1 MNFSTMSPGQI
12 RSAERTLSV
21 GTWGITLGAMLFSV
35 LTVTPLVRGVAPEGW
50 EWTAPILPLVVD
62 AAVVIV
68 VRLDSTVARLGG
80 TAGRWPA
87 VLRWLTGIMT
97 LALNIGHSAL
107 HGDAVGVAVHAVAP
121 TLLIVTAEAG
131 LAYRRAITAALERI
145 EREQREQRERER
157 REREQRE
164 QAARREREQRQA
176 DAERR
181 EREQREHAERLE
193 QQRAEREAAERR
205 EQREHEARLRREELE
220 RQERERAEQRAY
232 EAAREERERAERER
246 REQVEREQR
255 EHRERQARERAET
268 AGRERLTKPHGVAG
282 RKPVNTPV
290 VAKMNEAEALEA
302 VRAGAAAGHSVRQ
315 IAQHTGWSVGWIS
328 ARLHEARDEPVA
340 S

>member
-21 GTWGITLGAMLFSV
+21 GTWGITMGAMLFSV

-97 LALNIGHSAL
+97 LALNVGHSAL

-157 REREQRE
+157 HEREQRE

-232 EAAREERERAERER
+232 EAAREERERAERKR

-255 EHRERQARERAET
+255 EHRERQARERAEA
-268 AGRERLTKPHGVAG
+268 AGRERLAKPNGVAG
-282 RKPVNTPV
+282 RKPVNTAV
-290 VAKMNEAEALEA
+290 VAKMNEGEALEA